1 MISQRPSEISET
13 AISQCTNFLV
23 FRMQHPKDLTYIK
36 EMVPNVTDEI
46 VSKFKVLQPGNCI
59 AFGAAFKL
67 PLQIKLDMPNP
78 TPLSQNLD
86 VSKIWYI

>member
-23 FRMQHPKDLTYIK
+23 FRMQHPRDLDYIR

-46 VSKFKVLQPGNCI
+46 ISKFKLLQPGNCM
-59 AFGAAFKL
+59 AFGVGFKL
-67 PLQIKLDMPNP
+67 PLQLYLDMPNP
-78 TPLSQNLD
+78 TPLSQNID
-86 VSKIWYI
+86 ISTCWYQ